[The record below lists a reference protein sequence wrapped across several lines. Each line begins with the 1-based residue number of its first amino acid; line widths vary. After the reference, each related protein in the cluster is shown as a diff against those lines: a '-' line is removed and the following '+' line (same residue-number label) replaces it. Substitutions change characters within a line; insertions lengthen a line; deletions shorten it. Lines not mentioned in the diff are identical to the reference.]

1 MPILE
6 TLAPVILLIAFGAVL
21 AHIRFLGSAFMADLN
36 KLAFWIALP
45 CLIFRSIAEAQTP
58 DPDTGKVIVVLVVA
72 SLIGAAVG
80 WLATRWVS
88 APSETAGTLAQGAF
102 RGNLAY
108 VGLPVLFY
116 SFANLDPAHREAARA
131 TSLLAMASL
140 TAIYN
145 VMAVCVLQGSR
156 HQLDRKS
163 LALMAR
169 SIATNPLIIA
179 CLAGIAASMVRL
191 RLPVIIDRPLEAL
204 GAIAVPVA
212 LLCIGGALAGAQLQ
226 GRRAAVFVG
235 ALAKVALIPLFVWL
249 GCHLAGISGVD
260 QRIALVFSACPT
272 AAASFVMAREMGG
285 DAVMAS
291 GIIAVSTVLS
301 APALALVL
309 FLAS

>member
-6 TLAPVILLIAFGAVL
+6 TLAPVILLIALGAVL
-21 AHIRFLGSAFMADLN
+21 AHIRFLGAAFMADLN

-58 DPDTGKVIVVLVVA
+58 DPDTGKVIAVLVVA
-72 SLIGAAVG
+72 SLMGAAIG
-80 WLATRWVS
+80 WLATRWV

-116 SFANLDPAHREAARA
+116 SFAALDPAHRESARA

-163 LALMAR
+163 LALMLR
-169 SIATNPLIIA
+169 NIATNPLIIA

-249 GCHLAGISGVD
+249 GCHLAGIGGVD